1 MMSDKGM
8 TGKRRLQ
15 EVVTILAVLFATLT
29 CPFFPAVAVIDPE
42 YLNRFEQVKER
53 LVAEGFSEEELRT
66 IFADSRVELYPQIL
80 ERRAKGLNYMSR
92 KFGLLTKKSVRK
104 GVEVLNTH
112 KALLGRVEASY
123 GVDKEVIVAILRVE
137 TNFGSYT
144 GNYPI
149 LNSLLTRA
157 VIENRRSQWAEEELA
172 CLLRIAREQGKD
184 PLSLT
189 GSWAGAFGIAQFVPS
204 SYLRYGV
211 DGNGDGRVNLF
222 EFADAVAS
230 IANYLKVHGWEK
242 GRKEQNR
249 QAVYAYNHCDSYVDA
264 VFAYAQAA
272 RRKAGRG

>member
-1 MMSDKGM
+1 MSDKGM
-8 TGKRRLQ
+8 KGKRRLQ
-15 EVVTILAVLFATLT
+15 EAASILAVLFIAFLS
-29 CPFFPAVAVIDPE
+29 PFFPAGAAIDPE
-42 YLNRFEQVKER
+42 HLHRFEELKER
-53 LVAEGFSEEELRT
+53 LAAEGFNAEELNA
-66 IFADSRVELYPQIL
+66 IFSDGRIELYPELL
-80 ERRAKGLNYMSR
+80 ERRAKGLNYMGR

-104 GVEVLNTH
+104 GVEVLNAH
-112 KALLGRVEASY
+112 KTVLNRMEALY

-144 GNYPI
+144 GNYPVF
-149 LNSLLTRA
+149 NSLLTRA
-157 VIENRRSQWAEEELA
+157 VIENRRSQWAEEELV

-204 SYLRYGV
+204 SYLRYAV

-242 GRKEQNR
+242 GRTGQNR

-264 VFAYAQAA
+264 VFAYAQVT